1 MTRRSWCARE
11 ASFSL
16 VPAEEGGNP
25 LPGPPPLVSLLCL
38 AQDRAE
44 DQREPWANKN
54 TKAGV
59 GGLRSRPVETPAT
72 CSTLDRLCARASI
85 LRAFRMEVPME
96 KGRLTR
102 VWRPSRRSQGEA
114 QGWGTGGLRPAS
126 TLGKKQ
132 ALQRGGKNLDAVTS
146 RDLTKVAS
154 PSSWRTRV
162 SEVWQLQQYFQRSS
176 FRHPNNDQGR

>member
-59 GGLRSRPVETPAT
+59 GGAQIQ
-72 CSTLDRLCARASI
+72 ASGDPCD
-85 LRAFRMEVPME
+85 LFHSGP
-96 KGRLTR
+96 T
-102 VWRPSRRSQGEA
+102 
-114 QGWGTGGLRPAS
+114 LRPC
-126 TLGKKQ
+126 Q
-132 ALQRGGKNLDAVTS
+132 
-146 RDLTKVAS
+146 
-154 PSSWRTRV
+154 
-162 SEVWQLQQYFQRSS
+162 
-176 FRHPNNDQGR
+176 HPQGF